1 LTVSISTRRVRA
13 LVAPSALALALAASA
28 VPGFAQSPAPE
39 PTGADVTQ
47 VAVAYDLSGRGDGGF
62 NDIAYNGAKQAAD
75 ELGAEVQ
82 EVTAKPDDTDV
93 EREERLRLLAE
104 SGFNPIIGVGFTY
117 AAPMAKVAA
126 EFPETFFAIV
136 DDATIAAPNIATLTS
151 KEHEGS
157 FLVGVAAALTSETG
171 SIGFIGAVP
180 VPLIQKFE
188 AGYVAG
194 AKAVNPDIQIQVTYL
209 SQPPDFSGFGDP
221 GRGKEAALG
230 MFDAGADVVFAAA
243 GGSGQGLYEA
253 AAQVGKWA
261 IGVDADYHTL
271 VDDPLKGT
279 ILTSMLKNANV
290 GTYEFVTSVAN
301 RTFVPGH
308 RDYGVAE
315 GGVGYATSGGFVD
328 DIKDQ
333 IDAYAAQISSGEIV
347 VPDVPAAQ

>member
-1 LTVSISTRRVRA
+1 MKNTRRGLRA
-13 LVAPSALALALAASA
+13 LIA
-28 VPGFAQSPAPE
+28 VPALVVALGAMAPGVGAQSPAPE

-75 ELGAEVQ
+75 ELGAELQ

-93 EREERLRLLAE
+93 EREERLRLLAD

-117 AAPMAKVAA
+117 AGPMAKVAA
-126 EFPETFFAIV
+126 EYPGTFFAIV
-136 DDATIAAPNIATLTS
+136 DDATIAGPNIRTLTS

-157 FLVGVAAALTSETG
+157 FLVGVAAGLKTQTNNV
-171 SIGFIGAVP
+171 GFVGAVP

-188 AGYVAG
+188 AGYTAG
-194 AKAVNPDIQIQVTYL
+194 VKAVNPDATVQVTYL

-221 GRGKEAALG
+221 SRGKEAALG
-230 MFDAGADVVFAAA
+230 MYDAGADVVFVAA
-243 GGSGQGLYEA
+243 GGSGQGVYEA
-253 AAQVGKWA
+253 AAAQGKWA
-261 IGVDADYHTL
+261 IGVDADQYNL
-271 VDDPLKGT
+271 VDEALRAT
-279 ILTSMLKNANV
+279 MLTSMLKNANV
-290 GTYEFVTSVAN
+290 GTYEFVTDVAN
-301 RTFVPGH
+301 KTFIPGH

-315 GGVGYATSGGFVD
+315 AGVGYATSGGFVD

-333 IDAYAAQISSGEIV
+333 IDAWAAKIASGEVV